1 MEEDGSRT
9 TQKSEQYICPPGT
22 PTHMVE
28 VPVSNEKLLSF
39 RGDLVESHRH
49 QGDRESKVGAVQTAS
64 GAPPAKDVQQ
74 VARSV
79 WRTEVVTP
87 MTLSCQGQTTG
98 STPYLEN

>member
-39 RGDLVESHRH
+39 RGDHVESHRR
-49 QGDRESKVGAVQTAS
+49 QGDRESKVDKHRDKSGNEEGKIAAVAQY
-64 GAPPAKDVQQ
+64 P
-74 VARSV
+74 
-79 WRTEVVTP
+79 
-87 MTLSCQGQTTG
+87 
-98 STPYLEN
+98 

>member
-39 RGDLVESHRH
+39 RGDLVESHRR

-74 VARSV
+74 VAHSV

-87 MTLSCQGQTTG
+87 MTLSCQGWTTG